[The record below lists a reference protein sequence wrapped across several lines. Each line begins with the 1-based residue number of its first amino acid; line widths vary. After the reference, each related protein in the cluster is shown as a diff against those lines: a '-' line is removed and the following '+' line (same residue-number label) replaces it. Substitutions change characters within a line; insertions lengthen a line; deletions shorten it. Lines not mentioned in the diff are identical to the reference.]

1 MSNKDTSFSLHM
13 LGVEMNVI
21 NLNPDSFVH
30 LFLWFVAI
38 YAAVRVINLGIKFA
52 EVKLNLK

>member
-1 MSNKDTSFSLHM
+1 MSDKDTSFSLHM

-21 NLNPDSFVH
+21 NLSPDSFVY

-38 YAAVRVINLGIKFA
+38 YAAIRVINLSVKFA
-52 EVKLNLK
+52 EKRLNLK

>member
-1 MSNKDTSFSLHM
+1 MPNKDTSFSLHM

-38 YAAVRVINLGIKFA
+38 YAAIRVINLG
-52 EVKLNLK
+52 VKYIEKRLNLR